1 MICRRAFAASLG
13 LAAMLASS
21 HAFAGVI
28 VQNIAGTLG
37 SGSGFFFGQSFTTPS
52 SGGPWDDITFNF
64 FTNVPPTTAE
74 ASGNAFLL
82 SQQYLGTPSNL
93 SSSTPGFLAESTV
106 ITGGMHVFSTALEL
120 SPGTQ
125 YFVYENAVSPNLSG
139 GNTISGGQLYFAGSS
154 SDFAGGG
161 RSNNFTVSGDV
172 VFAAVSEPSPL
183 MVLVIALLGFGLLR
197 RYRASG

>member
-64 FTNVPPTTAE
+64 FPTFWQQLLPLLAPPFSLT
-74 ASGNAFLL
+74 
-82 SQQYLGTPSNL
+82 Q
-93 SSSTPGFLAESTV
+93 STWEHHP
-106 ITGGMHVFSTALEL
+106 I
-120 SPGTQ
+120 
-125 YFVYENAVSPNLSG
+125 
-139 GNTISGGQLYFAGSS
+139 
-154 SDFAGGG
+154 
-161 RSNNFTVSGDV
+161 
-172 VFAAVSEPSPL
+172 
-183 MVLVIALLGFGLLR
+183 
-197 RYRASG
+197 

>member
-1 MICRRAFAASLG
+1 MPRRSFPASLG
-13 LAAMLASS
+13 LAARLVSS
-21 HAFAGVI
+21 HAFATVI

-125 YFVYENAVSPNLSG
+125 YFVYENAVSPTLTG
-139 GNTISGGQLYFAGSS
+139 ANTISGGQLYFASNTS
-154 SDFAGGG
+154 PDFAGDVI
-161 RSNNFTVSGDV
+161 SLNFTVSGDV
-172 VFAAVSEPSPL
+172 VSAAVSEPSPL

>member
-74 ASGNAFLL
+74 ASDNAFLL

>member
-1 MICRRAFAASLG
+1 M
-13 LAAMLASS
+13 
-21 HAFAGVI
+21 
-28 VQNIAGTLG
+28 
-37 SGSGFFFGQSFTTPS
+37 
-52 SGGPWDDITFNF
+52 
-64 FTNVPPTTAE
+64 
-74 ASGNAFLL
+74 
-82 SQQYLGTPSNL
+82 
-93 SSSTPGFLAESTV
+93 

-172 VFAAVSEPSPL
+172 VSAAVSEPSPL

>member
-1 MICRRAFAASLG
+1 
-13 LAAMLASS
+13 MLASS

-172 VFAAVSEPSPL
+172 VSAAVSEPSPL

>member
-172 VFAAVSEPSPL
+172 VSAAVSEPSPL